1 MTKFGF
7 ISNSQRQIEF
17 GFMSND
23 IKKGDTNI
31 IFIDIQQTKKQN
43 LNSYPTNKYKECK
56 IRLRI

>member
-1 MTKFGF
+1 
-7 ISNSQRQIEF
+7 
-17 GFMSND
+17 MSND